1 MPINKLMVSKFDPED
16 PGASS
21 WYKSGQFDTKINNV
35 GYLFVEIFLK
45 TIFSKVDD
53 L

>member
-1 MPINKLMVSKFDPED
+1 MVSKFGPED

-35 GYLFVEIFLK
+35 GYLFVEI